1 MGPLNSLQSEPRQD
15 VVLQGPEGNAAEL
28 PKSKDFA
35 SLFDE
40 QEKFYKNEIRKK
52 DDDILHLMVEKEK
65 IQKQAQDLK
74 QKSEEG

>member
-1 MGPLNSLQSEPRQD
+1 MNSLQSEPRQN
-15 VVLQGPEGNAAEL
+15 VILQVPEGNATEL
-28 PKSKDFA
+28 PQSKDFA

-52 DDDILHLMVEKEK
+52 DDDILHLMIENEK